1 MSYCPSS
8 AKTFLVIEYAFM
20 LRRLVTH
27 QSMQSHY
34 IEVSKGAIF
43 MRFELIIGNTEKKVP
58 PEPEKLLLEVGTPL
72 GR

>member
-1 MSYCPSS
+1 
-8 AKTFLVIEYAFM
+8 
-20 LRRLVTH
+20 
-27 QSMQSHY
+27 MQSHY

-58 PEPEKLLLEVGTPL
+58 PESEKLLLEVGTPL